1 MRTIMAYCA
10 LLGLVLSVGGTA
22 TGGTWSDSFDSYATG
37 AQLHGVGGW
46 KGWDNLLSAGALT
59 SAAAAQSGP
68 NSVDINGASDL
79 VQPFNIT
86 GGHVQ
91 FKAMQYIPGNMS
103 GTTYFLLLNE
113 YVDGGPY
120 DWSVQMSFNS
130 VSNLV
135 VSDFGGGAN
144 APIIRDRW
152 VPLLFDIDMDANTV
166 SEYYNG
172 ALLSTHVWDD
182 TNHNTLQALDLFAN
196 GATSVFYDDVSLTTV
211 DENVIPEP
219 ATMALLA
226 AAAAGVGGYIRR
238 RRS

>member
-1 MRTIMAYCA
+1 
-10 LLGLVLSVGGTA
+10 
-22 TGGTWSDSFDSYATG
+22 
-37 AQLHGVGGW
+37 VGGW

-79 VQPFNIT
+79 VQQFNIT

-91 FKAMQYIPGNMS
+91 FKAMQYVPGNMS

-113 YVDGGPY
+113 YADGGPY
-120 DWSVQMSFNS
+120 DWSVQLSFDS
-130 VSNLV
+130 ASNLV
-135 VSDFGGGAN
+135 TSDFGGSAT
-144 APIIRDRW
+144 APIVRDKW

-166 SEYYNG
+166 SEYYNS

-196 GATSVFYDDVSLTTV
+196 GATPVFYDDVSLTTV